1 MSEHMRSH
9 KLEVPLECNYP
20 GCKTVRQ
27 YLKYEFDCIPLASQL
42 TTDFVKISIVGGG
55 NTSIAFSLISKK
67 SQALALFWIN
77 MEISGS

>member
-1 MSEHMRSH
+1 MCQIWGEQ
-9 KLEVPLECNYP
+9 NP
-20 GCKTVRQ
+20 GVVRGKWDLRTQ
-27 YLKYEFDCIPLASQL
+27 YLKYEFDWIPLASQL

-55 NTSIAFSLISKK
+55 NTSIAFSLTSEK

>member
-1 MSEHMRSH
+1 MNFHFSFLDGEMGTGM
-9 KLEVPLECNYP
+9 VNQFQ
-20 GCKTVRQ
+20 VQ

-55 NTSIAFSLISKK
+55 NTPIAFSLTSKK